1 MGKTVLIE
9 KKKRKD
15 IARQSAL
22 NITIEHV
29 EGDIFD
35 RKCYNAL
42 H

>member
-15 IARQSAL
+15 IGQSAL

-35 RKCYNAL
+35 RKCHNAL